1 MNKIKFIIGEKELR
15 VKTSGDTVAIVRRMP
30 EIQSALFNI
39 AASVGLGET
48 ESAAFAF
55 AAGFFLFD
63 WMVGTFDLL
72 STLFVLGVGMGLTA
86 VSLFMLLD
94 KLTVV
99 RRK

>member
-1 MNKIKFIIGEKELR
+1 MKQINYFLGQ
-15 VKTSGDTVAIVRRMP
+15 AVRLLM
-30 EIQSALFNI
+30 
-39 AASVGLGET
+39 
-48 ESAAFAF
+48 SAAVAF

-63 WMVGTFDLL
+63 WMVGTFDPL

>member
-1 MNKIKFIIGEKELR
+1 MEHITYFVGQ
-15 VKTSGDTVAIVRRMP
+15 AVRLLM
-30 EIQSALFNI
+30 
-39 AASVGLGET
+39 
-48 ESAAFAF
+48 SAAVAF

-63 WMVGTFDLL
+63 WMIGTFDLL

-86 VSLFMLLD
+86 VSLFMLMD

>member
-1 MNKIKFIIGEKELR
+1 MKQINYFLGQ
-15 VKTSGDTVAIVRRMP
+15 AVRLLM
-30 EIQSALFNI
+30 
-39 AASVGLGET
+39 
-48 ESAAFAF
+48 SAAIAF

-63 WMVGTFDLL
+63 WMVGTFDPL

-86 VSLFMLLD
+86 VSLFALLD